1 MGGVRRDESVACC
14 LLFTGPAPVVHHT
27 SWPYAYCSDVRDEY
41 RADLVEVNR
50 MLVAMAEAVRMAMR
64 RATGALLSVDQT
76 DAEEVVAR
84 DAEIDALYRLVEDK
98 VYDLLARQAPVA
110 SDLRVVFTAIHVAAD
125 LERMGDLAEHVAR
138 TALRRHPMC
147 AVPEVLSR
155 IFEEMGSVADRIA
168 EKITAAISTSD
179 IVTAAQLDRDDDA
192 MDRLHR
198 QLFEQLFDPKFS
210 EGTEAAVDSALL
222 GRFYERYADHA
233 VNAGRHVVFLVTGES
248 QS

>member
-1 MGGVRRDESVACC
+1 M
-14 LLFTGPAPVVHHT
+14 
-27 SWPYAYCSDVRDEY
+27 RDEY

-50 MLVAMAEAVRMAMR
+50 MLVSMAESVRTAMR
-64 RATGALLSVDQT
+64 RATDALLNAEQT
-76 DAEEVVAR
+76 DAEQVIAR

-125 LERMGDLAEHVAR
+125 LERMGDLSEHVAR
-138 TALRRHPMC
+138 TALRRVPVC
-147 AVPEVLSR
+147 AVPEALSG
-155 IFEEMGSVADRIA
+155 IFEEMGSVANHIA
-168 EKITAAISTSD
+168 EKITVAISTSD
-179 IVTAAQLDRDDDA
+179 IVAAAQLDRDDDA
-192 MDRLHR
+192 MDQLHR
-198 QLFEQLFDPKFS
+198 QLFEQMFDPKWS
-210 EGTEAAVDSALL
+210 EGIEAAVDSALL

>member
-1 MGGVRRDESVACC
+1 
-14 LLFTGPAPVVHHT
+14 LFTTRVRA
-27 SWPYAYCSDVRDEY
+27 SAYCSEVRDEY

-50 MLVAMAEAVRMAMR
+50 MLVLMAEAVRMAMG
-64 RATGALLSVDQT
+64 RATNALLNADQT
-76 DAEEVVAR
+76 DAEEVIAR

-110 SDLRVVFTAIHVAAD
+110 CDLRVVFTAIHVAAD

-147 AVPEVLSR
+147 AVPEVLSG
-155 IFEEMGSVADRIA
+155 IFEEMGTVADRIA

-179 IVTAAQLDRDDDA
+179 IVAAAQLDRDDDA
-192 MDRLHR
+192 MDALHR
-198 QLFEQLFDPKFS
+198 QLFEQMFDPKFS
-210 EGTEAAVDSALL
+210 EGTAAAVDNALL